1 MDTEVETEVVDLLTE
16 VDFTAA
22 VAEFIVDHGAT
33 GEAIEV
39 DFELAAVLVVD
50 DEIAVASSTRL

>member
-1 MDTEVETEVVDLLTE
+1 MDSVVETEVVDLLTE

-33 GEAIEV
+33 GEAVEV
-39 DFELAAVLVVD
+39 DFELAVVD